1 MKLEHITTLIL
12 AAFFASGI
20 ASTVGAGVN
29 ETELFIIG
37 FDIAEGS
44 PEEENLKDMAE
55 QMGGSYISAE
65 DATTA
70 ADLEVALTRSFAG
83 IYGGATETLSL
94 LEIRGPVADVVDTV
108 EPYVWGPQEFAG
120 FYYDIDDDLGRES
133 ITMTIT
139 DGNVLDEDTGVIYS
153 TEAQQNDFDYEEWGK
168 YWTIGFLAEEYFAAY
183 VEGTAETA
191 FLFDDS
197 TDTNLMADE
206 QLSKVLTDDDE
217 ERTFTSGTPLKLAED
232 YELAI
237 QAIDLDGNK
246 VYVQLMKNG
255 AVVDSSVIEPS
266 KTGATIKDKTYTYK
280 KDLGDTEKIVVI
292 AVHFKN
298 AFRGAET
305 DLATVD
311 GIWQISDTY
320 TEIEEDTEYDKM
332 TIQTV
337 DADTKTVTMINED
350 EKITLTKKKDISLME
365 NIRIKTADQD
375 ATVEDPLR
383 FFIYKE
389 ITEPGTYEV
398 RGTVKNLEMDPIEWT
413 ASSFAGFYYDI
424 DDDLGRESITMT
436 ITEGNVLD
444 EDTGV
449 IYRTEAQQNDFDY
462 EEWGNYW
469 TIGFLAEEYFA
480 AYVEGTTETAFLF
493 DDSTDTNLMADEQ
506 LSKVLIDDDEERT
519 FTSGT
524 PLELDEDYELA
535 IQAIDLDGNK
545 VYVQLMK
552 NGAVVDSSVIEP
564 SKTGA
569 TVKDKTYT
577 YKKDLGDT
585 EKIVVIAVHF
595 KNAFRGAETDLAT
608 VDGIWQISDTYT
620 EIEEDTEYDQMTIQT
635 VDAGAKTII
644 MANEDNKITLS
655 KKKDISLME
664 NIRIKT
670 ADQDDAPLRFY
681 IYKEMTIEGE
691 EAEEA
696 APAPVEA
703 PAPAVE
709 EPVAEE
715 PVAEEPA
722 AEAPAVEEPVAEE
735 PAAEEHAE
743 EPAAEPA
750 GGIPGFEAVFALTGL
765 LAVSYLV
772 LRKRE

>member
-1 MKLEHITTLIL
+1 
-12 AAFFASGI
+12 
-20 ASTVGAGVN
+20 
-29 ETELFIIG
+29 
-37 FDIAEGS
+37 
-44 PEEENLKDMAE
+44 MAV
-55 QMGGSYISAE
+55 SAV
-65 DATTA
+65 DK
-70 ADLEVALTRSFAG
+70 V
-83 IYGGATETLSL
+83 
-94 LEIRGPVADVVDTV
+94 EIRGPVADVVDTV

-337 DADTKTVTMINED
+337 DADTKTITMINED

-375 ATVEDPLR
+375 PTVEDPLR

-715 PVAEEPA
+715 PVAEEPV
-722 AEAPAVEEPVAEE
+722 AEEPVAEEPVAEE

>member
-1 MKLEHITTLIL
+1 
-12 AAFFASGI
+12 
-20 ASTVGAGVN
+20 
-29 ETELFIIG
+29 
-37 FDIAEGS
+37 
-44 PEEENLKDMAE
+44 MAV
-55 QMGGSYISAE
+55 SAV
-65 DATTA
+65 DK
-70 ADLEVALTRSFAG
+70 V
-83 IYGGATETLSL
+83 
-94 LEIRGPVADVVDTV
+94 EIRGPVADVVDTV

-337 DADTKTVTMINED
+337 DADTKTITMINED

-715 PVAEEPA
+715 PVAEEPV
-722 AEAPAVEEPVAEE
+722 AEEPVAEEPVAEE

>member
-1 MKLEHITTLIL
+1 MTKVTAITLTALVLLL
-12 AAFFASGI
+12 ASA
-20 ASTVGAGVN
+20 
-29 ETELFIIG
+29 
-37 FDIAEGS
+37 
-44 PEEENLKDMAE
+44 MAV
-55 QMGGSYISAE
+55 SAV
-65 DATTA
+65 DK
-70 ADLEVALTRSFAG
+70 V
-83 IYGGATETLSL
+83 
-94 LEIRGPVADVVDTV
+94 EIRGPVADVVDTV

>member
-1 MKLEHITTLIL
+1 MTKVTAITLTALVL
-12 AAFFASGI
+12 
-20 ASTVGAGVN
+20 
-29 ETELFIIG
+29 LL
-37 FDIAEGS
+37 GS
-44 PEEENLKDMAE
+44 AMAV
-55 QMGGSYISAE
+55 SAV
-65 DATTA
+65 DK
-70 ADLEVALTRSFAG
+70 V
-83 IYGGATETLSL
+83 
-94 LEIRGPVADVVDTV
+94 EIRGPVADVVDTV

-715 PVAEEPA
+715 PVAEEPV
-722 AEAPAVEEPVAEE
+722 AEEPVAEEPVAEE

>member
-1 MKLEHITTLIL
+1 MTKVTAITLTALVLLL
-12 AAFFASGI
+12 ASA
-20 ASTVGAGVN
+20 
-29 ETELFIIG
+29 
-37 FDIAEGS
+37 
-44 PEEENLKDMAE
+44 MAV
-55 QMGGSYISAE
+55 SAV
-65 DATTA
+65 DK
-70 ADLEVALTRSFAG
+70 V
-83 IYGGATETLSL
+83 
-94 LEIRGPVADVVDTV
+94 EIRGPVADVVDTV

-337 DADTKTVTMINED
+337 DADTKTITMINED

-715 PVAEEPA
+715 PVAEEPV
-722 AEAPAVEEPVAEE
+722 AEEPVAEEPVAEE

>member
-1 MKLEHITTLIL
+1 MTKVTAITLTALVL
-12 AAFFASGI
+12 
-20 ASTVGAGVN
+20 
-29 ETELFIIG
+29 LL
-37 FDIAEGS
+37 GS
-44 PEEENLKDMAE
+44 AMAV
-55 QMGGSYISAE
+55 SAV
-65 DATTA
+65 DK
-70 ADLEVALTRSFAG
+70 V
-83 IYGGATETLSL
+83 
-94 LEIRGPVADVVDTV
+94 EIRGPVADVVDTV

-337 DADTKTVTMINED
+337 DADTKTITMINED

-715 PVAEEPA
+715 PVAEEPV
-722 AEAPAVEEPVAEE
+722 AEEPVAEEPVAEE